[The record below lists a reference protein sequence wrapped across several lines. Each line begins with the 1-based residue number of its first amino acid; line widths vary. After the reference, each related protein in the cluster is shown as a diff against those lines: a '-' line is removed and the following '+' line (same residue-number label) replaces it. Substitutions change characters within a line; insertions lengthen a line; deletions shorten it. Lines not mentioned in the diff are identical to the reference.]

1 MSNPFFKNQGPFK
14 ISKIIELLN
23 LNIDNIKKDHEIND
37 IKDLISSENSD
48 ITFFH
53 SKKYKEV
60 AKKTKASFCITTESL
75 TNDLPTSCVPLIVE
89 NVLVS
94 VAKITT
100 VFYPDA
106 INDDFDESVI
116 YINETDLKDK
126 VVCGKNIL
134 IGKNVSIGKN
144 CKIGH
149 NTIIEKNVSI
159 GDNCS
164 IGSNTII
171 RNSLISNNVKILD
184 NCVVGKHGFG
194 FFPNKIKNLRYPHI
208 GVVIIE
214 ENCEIGCGSTIDR
227 GSMSNTVIGK
237 NTYLDNQIHIA
248 HNVKIGENSII
259 AGQVGIAGSSIIG
272 SNVRIGGQAG
282 ISGHIKVGNN
292 VEIGGGSGV
301 IKNIPDNT
309 KVMGYPAKN
318 IREFLRDNK

>member
-1 MSNPFFKNQGPFK
+1 MLLFFIHK
-14 ISKIIELLN
+14 
-23 LNIDNIKKDHEIND
+23 NIKNWQ
-37 IKDLISSENSD
+37 
-48 ITFFH
+48 
-53 SKKYKEV
+53 
-60 AKKTKASFCITTESL
+60 KKTKASYCITTEFL
-75 TNDLPTSCVPLIVE
+75 KNDLPTSCVPLVVE

-94 VAKITT
+94 VSKITSI
-100 VFYPDA
+100 FYPDA
-106 INDDFDESVI
+106 VNDDFDSSVKS
-116 YINETDLKDK
+116 INETDFKDK
-126 VVCGKNIL
+126 VFYGKNVL

-144 CKIGH
+144 CKIGR

-159 GDNCS
+159 GDNCT

-237 NTYLDNQIHIA
+237 NTFLDNQIHIA

-301 IKNIPDNT
+301 IKNIPDNS
-309 KVMGYPAKN
+309 KLMGYPAKN

>member
-1 MSNPFFKNQGPFK
+1 MSFPFFKNNGPFK
-14 ISKIIELLN
+14 VSKILNNLN
-23 LNIDNIKKDHEIND
+23 LQNNRLDLNFEIND
-37 IKDLISSENSD
+37 IKDLYNSNNSD
-48 ITFFH
+48 ISFLH
-53 SKKYKEV
+53 SKKYREI
-60 AKKTKASFCITTESL
+60 ANKTKASFCITTESL
-75 TNDLPTSCVPLIVE
+75 KSELPTSCIPLIVE
-89 NVLVS
+89 NVLLSVS
-94 VAKITT
+94 KITSM
-100 VFYPDA
+100 FYPDA
-106 INDDFDESVI
+106 VNDDFDNSAI
-116 YINETDLKDK
+116 DINETDFNDK
-126 VVCGKNIL
+126 VIYGKNVL

-144 CKIGH
+144 CNIGH

-159 GDNCS
+159 GDNCT

-282 ISGHIKVGNN
+282 ISGHIRVGNN

-318 IREFLRDNK
+318 IREFLRDKK